1 MASVTSFDSPILP
14 LPALPAVWTVADMQ
28 KRLGDIPAERI
39 LGVPPLGTARIED
52 VERIR
57 NSTGRI
63 CELVDGTL
71 VEKTV
76 GWYESRIAFVL
87 GHIIQDFLDM
97 NNLGMVLGA
106 EGTLEILSDL
116 VRAADVSFIRWE
128 RFPGG
133 KLPKEPIPELVP
145 DLAVEV
151 LSKSNTPAEMK
162 RKRREYFDAG
172 VQLVWIIDPKTRTA
186 NVYTAPEEPTFIDR
200 DGVLN
205 GGEVLP
211 GFTLALAELFAR
223 AEPPAAKNE

>member
-1 MASVTSFDSPILP
+1 MASVVTPDSPLVP
-14 LPALPAVWTVADMQ
+14 FPALPAVWTVAEMQ
-28 KRLGDIPAERI
+28 HRLGDIPVERI
-39 LGVPPLGTARIED
+39 LIIPSLGGATVKD

-57 NSTGRI
+57 AATGRI

-71 VEKTV
+71 VEKAV
-76 GWYESRIAFVL
+76 GYYESCIAAELIYFIRRYL
-87 GHIIQDFLDM
+87 ES
-97 NNLGMVLGA
+97 NNIGMVLGEA
-106 EGTLEILSDL
+106 GTLEILADL
-116 VRAADVSFIRWE
+116 VRAADVAFIRWE
-128 RFPGG
+128 RFPEG
-133 KLPKEPIPELVP
+133 KLPEDPIPELVP

-172 VQLVWIIDPKTRTA
+172 VQLVWIIDPKARTA

-200 DGVLN
+200 DGVVS

-223 AEPPAAKNE
+223 AEPPAKSE